1 MHLQMYGDLQAKKK
15 APRKSFV
22 KAESKLERRYS
33 NNNDIFVRDTLYTE
47 YRSGIRDRKNR
58 ALKLLQVNEVELTD
72 APPWVKHVGEII
84 NTANYTIL
92 GGGLKDIILWDK
104 YAYTFYIVPNE
115 KNPEDNWR
123 SRNQKRYENHLED
136 LAERF
141 GKLNEKVR
149 ARLNYATDDDIFATT
164 FQMKENKKVDRR
176 LVITKVPLCGQGT
189 LMDYI
194 SKRRNKLG
202 EQAFATMVYE
212 TMKVLKILHE
222 NSVYVLDIKP
232 DNIFVCDDPR
242 GKGYGGYTF
251 SFGDL
256 DMAEICNK
264 ELQFNEKV
272 AYKACQSKLATLYFL
287 PTNAIENVNQQR
299 NLYGHQGYTIRD
311 AYALSKS
318 LLLTFNLMFAKNPR
332 DVVIF
337 DENKGFENW
346 WAPQNEEEERA
357 WEKYSKV
364 KKETQGRRY
373 FRYMTQDMTNE
384 EWNDKM
390 EKTKQALIALAAY
403 RAPNLKRVI
412 EALFELMYETSN
424 SGRPVENY
432 TRLKN
437 WNEMVDIKTIHE
449 LMDEAKDRARDA
461 GATTFKRNTLF
472 FKPRSHEEIYGD
484 KVPPMSRQEKME
496 IWERFWAEKG
506 LKFSSHDM
514 NMQQEFPMVY
524 EEETNVEEMGVC
536 WKGYRRNSKPRY
548 SKGSCVKVKRRGRRR
563 RRRFKEELKF

>member
-1 MHLQMYGDLQAKKK
+1 MYGNLKPKRK
-15 APRKSFV
+15 AGRKSFI
-22 KAESKLERRYS
+22 KKESKLERRYS

-58 ALKLLQVNEVELTD
+58 ALKLLQENEVELND
-72 APPWVKHVGEII
+72 APKWVKHVGKII
-84 NTANYTIL
+84 NTADYTIL
-92 GGGLKDIILWDK
+92 GGGLKDIILWEK

-123 SRNQKRYENHLED
+123 SRNQKRYENHLND
-136 LAERF
+136 LAETF

-149 ARLNYATDDDIFATT
+149 ARLNYATNDDIFATT
-164 FQMKENKKVDRR
+164 FKMKKNKRVDRR
-176 LVITKVPLCGQGT
+176 LVITKVPLCSEGT

-194 SKRRNKLG
+194 SKRRKKLG
-202 EQAFATMVYE
+202 EEAFATMVYE

-256 DMAEICNK
+256 DMAEICK
-264 ELQFNEKV
+264 KQFNEKV
-272 AYKACQSKLATLYFL
+272 AYNACQSNLATLYFL

-318 LLLTFNLMFAKNPR
+318 LLLTFNLMFAKKAR

-337 DENKGFENW
+337 NENKGFEDW
-346 WAPQNEEEERA
+346 WAPRNDREERA
-357 WEKYSKV
+357 WEEDSKL
-364 KKETQGRRY
+364 KKETQKERY
-373 FRYMTQDMTNE
+373 FRYMTQEMTNE
-384 EWNDKM
+384 EWNKKM
-390 EKTKQALIALAAY
+390 ERTKKALIALAGY
-403 RAPNLKRVI
+403 RASKLTPVV
-412 EALFELMYETSN
+412 EALFQLMYETSK
-424 SGRPVENY
+424 SGRPVKNY
-432 TRLKN
+432 TRLKT
-437 WNEMVDIKTIHE
+437 WDEMVDIETIHE
-449 LMDEAKDRARDA
+449 LMDKAKDRARNA
-461 GATTFKRNTLF
+461 GATTFKRNTLL

-514 NMQQEFPMVY
+514 NMQQEFPMVF

-548 SKGSCVKVKRRGRRR
+548 SKGSCVKVKRRGGRR
-563 RRRFKEELKF
+563 RRRFKQELKF